1 MGVTFLK
8 RVILL
13 FCAVLL
19 LGPIYISAGAVSTGA
34 SCAILMDAGSGRIL
48 YEQNIHER
56 RPIASITKLMTAL
69 VAVENTE
76 DLETLITI
84 QPEWTGIEGS
94 SIYLNPNEKISMKAL
109 RYGLLLQSGNDAAA
123 AIAGYVAGGEEAF
136 AELMNDR
143 AVRLNMKNS
152 HFTNPS
158 GLSDEGHYS
167 TAYDM
172 ALLARECL
180 NNQILAEMCAT
191 QRVEIEGRT
200 FYNHNKL
207 LHRYEG
213 CIGMKTGYTE
223 LAGRTLVSAA
233 VKDGQ
238 TLICV
243 TLNDRNDWNDHEK
256 LFDYGFGTYPAH
268 VLCTQGDRFGSIR
281 ISGSLIPVL
290 NVAAERTLA
299 YPLKAGEC
307 PKLTVELAEEAA
319 APVKAGMP
327 VGRAVWS
334 LNGDVIGE
342 IALICSG
349 SADRNSYETAK
360 LWDRFFTGT
369 SRMSAPSG
377 AHLI

>member
-1 MGVTFLK
+1 MK

-109 RYGLLLQSGNDAAA
+109 LYGLLLQSGNDAAA

-256 LFDYGFGTYPAH
+256 LFDYGFETYPAH
-268 VLCTQGDRFGSIR
+268 VLCTQGDRFGGIR

-307 PKLTVELAEEAA
+307 PKLTVELAKEAA

-369 SRMSAPSG
+369 RRISAPSG

>member
-1 MGVTFLK
+1 MK

-94 SIYLNPNEKISMKAL
+94 SIYLKLNENISMKAL
-109 RYGLLLQSGNDAAA
+109 LYGLLLQSGNDAAA

-180 NNQILAEMCAT
+180 NNQILAEICAT

-243 TLNDRNDWNDHEK
+243 TLNDGNDWNDHEK

>member
-1 MGVTFLK
+1 MK

-369 SRMSAPSG
+369 RRISAPSG

>member
-1 MGVTFLK
+1 MTFLK

-76 DLETLITI
+76 ALETLITI

-109 RYGLLLQSGNDAAA
+109 LYGLLLQSGNDAAA

-243 TLNDRNDWNDHEK
+243 TLNDGNDWNDHEK

-369 SRMSAPSG
+369 RRISAPSG